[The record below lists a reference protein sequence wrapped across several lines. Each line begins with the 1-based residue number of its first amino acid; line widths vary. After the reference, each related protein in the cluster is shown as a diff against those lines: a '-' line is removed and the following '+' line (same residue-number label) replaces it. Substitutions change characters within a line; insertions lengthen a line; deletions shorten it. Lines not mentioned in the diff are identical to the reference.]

1 MARCSK
7 RDELQNVALEVLQ
20 DLIEITKAQQDAVRR
35 GDIRQVESLDLRLE
49 TTFGK
54 KERSFG
60 ALREHIQEH
69 GCS

>member
-1 MARCSK
+1 MAACAT
-7 RDELQNVALEVLQ
+7 RDALQGEALEALQ
-20 DLIEITKAQQDAVRR
+20 SLIDLTKAQQEA
-35 GDIRQVESLDLRLE
+35 IRKADLPLVESLDPKLE
-49 TTFGK
+49 TTFGR